1 MLQTRVIPVLLL
13 HNRGLVKTVKF
24 KNPKY
29 VGDPLNAIKIF
40 NEKEVDELIFLDIDA
55 SKEGREP
62 DYELIE
68 DFASECFMPVCYGG
82 GVTNIEQIQRIFKLG
97 IEKVSIN
104 LSALENLN
112 LIEEASEIFGSQS
125 IVVTVDVKKSFTGK
139 YQVYNHKKAKAEKI
153 LLQEYLQKIE
163 NAGAGE
169 ILINSVDRDG
179 TLSGYDIKLMKSVV
193 DSVTIPVIACG
204 GAGSLE
210 DFKRVKD
217 EANISAVAAG
227 SFFVF
232 HGKHKAVLITYP
244 HYKKLEELFKE
255 E

>member
-1 MLQTRVIPVLLL
+1 
-13 HNRGLVKTVKF
+13 VKTVRF

-55 SKEGREP
+55 SKESREP

-82 GVTNIEQIQRIFKLG
+82 GVTNIEQIQKIFKLG
-97 IEKVSIN
+97 IEKVSVN
-104 LSALENLN
+104 LSVLENLE
-112 LIEEASEIFGSQS
+112 LIEKASKSFGSQS

-139 YQVYNHKKAKAEKI
+139 YQVYNHKKAKTEKKP
-153 LLQEYLQKIE
+153 LQEYLQKIE

-169 ILINSVDRDG
+169 ILINSVDKDG
-179 TLSGYDIKLMKSVV
+179 TLSGYDTKLMKNVVESVA
-193 DSVTIPVIACG
+193 IPVIACG

-210 DFKRVKD
+210 DFKKVKN

>member
-13 HNRGLVKTVKF
+13 HNKGLVKTVKF

-62 DYELIE
+62 DYEMIE

-82 GVTNIEQIQRIFKLG
+82 GITKLDQIQKIFKLG

-104 LSALENLN
+104 LSALQNLE
-112 LIEEASEIFGSQS
+112 LIKEASSRFGSQS
-125 IVVTVDVKKSFTGK
+125 LVVTVDVKKSFTGK
-139 YQVYNHKKAKAEKI
+139 YLVYNHKKAKTEKTP
-153 LLQEYLQKIE
+153 LQEYLQKIE
-163 NAGAGE
+163 MAGAGE
-169 ILINSVDRDG
+169 ILINNVDRDG
-179 TLSGYDIKLMKSVV
+179 TLNGYDTKLLKSVV
-193 DSVTIPVIACG
+193 DNVTIPVIACG

-210 DFKRVKD
+210 DFKTVKK
-217 EANISAVAAG
+217 EANVSAVAAG